1 MKKIMLLCSGLL
13 LAVMLTACGG
23 QSGKENGTETGTQ
36 QTQESSSVQQ
46 TQTPGTDN
54 SQTPETDNGTN
65 GTGNNGA
72 EGTLQELRTAVTDVL
87 GENYWPNTVIEAE
100 VLADQYGITEEMYD
114 EFFGEMPMI
123 SVNVD
128 TLLIIKAKEGQEQA
142 VEDALNAYRE
152 AQINDAMQYPMNV
165 GKVQASRI
173 EAIGSYICFVQLGA
187 DVTEEMDQGEDAV
200 ITKCQEANEAA
211 LDAIRSRLLQ

>member
-1 MKKIMLLCSGLL
+1 MKKAILLGSGLL
-13 LAVMLTACGG
+13 LTFMLTACGG
-23 QSGKENGTETGTQ
+23 QTDKEKEQESHVG
-36 QTQESSSVQQ
+36 QTQESSSEQQ
-46 TQTPGTDN
+46 TPSSGQDNVQTPGQD
-54 SQTPETDNGTN
+54 DDGT
-65 GTGNNGA
+65 A
-72 EGTLQELRTAVTDVL
+72 KDGTLQELREAVMEVL
-87 GENYWPNTVIEAE
+87 GEDYWPNTEIEAE
-100 VLADQYGITEEMYD
+100 VLAEKYGITEEMYE

-128 TLLIIKAKEGQEQA
+128 TLLIIRAKEGQEQA
-142 VEDALNAYRE
+142 VENALNQYRE

-173 EAIGSYICFVQLGA
+173 EAIGSYVCFVQLGA